1 MAKFCGHCGAELDGD
16 DRVCGNCGTPVDE
29 RQLGNKQLTI
39 DSKKKMKKILK
50 IVIPLVILV
59 IVAAIALNVV
69 SNFVGNKGLLRKTM
83 NAYKTYDID
92 ALVML
97 ASDVY
102 YYTADDEYAEEYF
115 ESAVGDG
122 LDYFE
127 SYAGHSYQFSHTI
140 NEIYTMSD
148 RKKNLVFDDVEYMSP
163 DFDVDSISEISVADV
178 TVTAKQGRDSV
189 QLDIQV
195 TMTKEG
201 DNWRILYLE

>member
-1 MAKFCGHCGAELDGD
+1 MAKFCGHCGEELDGD

-29 RQLGNKQLTI
+29 GQLGNKQLTI
-39 DSKKKMKKILK
+39 DPKKKMKKILK

-83 NAYKTYDID
+83 NAYETYDID

-102 YYTADDEYAEEYF
+102 YYVADDDYAEEYF
-115 ESAVGDG
+115 ESVVGDG

-127 SYAGHSYQFSHTI
+127 SYAGHSYQFSYTI

-148 RKKNLVFDDVEYMSP
+148 RKKDLVFDDIEYMSP

-178 TVTAKQGRDSV
+178 TVIAKQGKDSV
-189 QLDIQV
+189 QLDLQV